1 MEWTRSVEK
10 LRREV
15 AGLARKIGFTSYDA
29 SHLELV
35 LPLKGKLNAHPPPS
49 PLHRRERRE
58 GGGEGVI

>member
-15 AGLARKIGFTSYDA
+15 AGLAREISFTSYDA

-35 LPLKGKLNAHPPPS
+35 LPHKGEPMNARPHPS
-49 PLHRRERRE
+49 PLSDVRLCHN
-58 GGGEGVI
+58 

>member
-35 LPLKGKLNAHPPPS
+35 LPLKGKLNAHPPFPS
-49 PLHRRERRE
+49 SQEREKR
-58 GGGEGVI
+58 GWG

>member
-15 AGLARKIGFTSYDA
+15 AGLAREIGFTSYDA
-29 SHLELV
+29 SHLDLV
-35 LPLKGKLNAHPPPS
+35 LPLKGKLNALPPPS
-49 PLHRRERRE
+49 PQEGE

>member
-15 AGLARKIGFTSYDA
+15 AGLAREIGFTSYDA

-35 LPLKGKLNAHPPPS
+35 LPLKGKLNARPS
-49 PLHRRERRE
+49 PFPSPQE
-58 GGGEGVI
+58 GEGRGWG